1 MSYALRLARPSDEP
15 FLWEMLFEASH
26 AADDNGGVSGPDAPR
41 EVPEL
46 ARYVAGW
53 GQRPSDIGFVG
64 LEAADL
70 RPIGAAWLRL
80 LTGADAG
87 YGYVDDATPEL
98 AIAVV
103 PSLRGTGL
111 GGQLLQAVLGE
122 AKVLFPAVCLSVR
135 PDNPARR
142 LYERLG
148 FRLVPGGELPNRAGG
163 TSLTMVLRF

>member
-1 MSYALRLARPSDEP
+1 MSYALRLARPGDEP

-26 AADDNGGVSGPDAPR
+26 ADDDGGISGPDALR
-41 EVPEL
+41 DVPEL

-53 GQRPSDIGFVG
+53 GRRPSDIGFVG
-64 LEAADL
+64 LETADL

-80 LTGADAG
+80 LTGGDAG

-111 GGQLLQAVLGE
+111 GGQLLHAVLGE

-135 PDNPARR
+135 ADNPARR

-148 FRLVPGGELPNRAGG
+148 FRLVPGSELPNRARG

>member
-1 MSYALRLARPSDEP
+1 MPYALRLARPGDEP

-26 AADDNGGVSGPDAPR
+26 AADDGGVTRPDALR
-41 EVPEL
+41 DVPAL
-46 ARYVAGW
+46 ARYVTGW
-53 GQRPSDIGFVG
+53 GDRPSDIGFVG

-80 LTGADAG
+80 LIGDDAG
-87 YGYVDDATPEL
+87 YGYVDDVTPEL

-111 GGQLLQAVLGE
+111 GGQLLQALLGE
-122 AKVLFPAVCLSVR
+122 AKVLFPGVCLSVR
-135 PDNPARR
+135 ADNPARR

-148 FRLVPGGELPNRAGG
+148 FRLVPSDEGPNRVGG